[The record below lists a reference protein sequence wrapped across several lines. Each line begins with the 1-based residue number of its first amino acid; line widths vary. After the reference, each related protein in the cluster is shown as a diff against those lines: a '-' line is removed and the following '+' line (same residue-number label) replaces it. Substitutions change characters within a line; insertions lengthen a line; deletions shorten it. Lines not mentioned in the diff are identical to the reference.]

1 MYVLLFT
8 LFSSSSFLLLPF
20 SLSPSHSTFFL
31 PFPPFLPPPSCTH
44 ICKALFP
51 GTPVPKPPLLRL
63 KSPDPILYQPVSDP
77 YQLVLDPYQPVSVT
91 DQTGTIDQSVSVP
104 DHSVSVPNQQPISV
118 PDQSVSVPDHSV
130 SVPDHSVSVPDQQFF
145 NPVLNSRQKS
155 AISRILGAQ
164 CRPAPY
170 VLFGPPGTGKT
181 VTLVEAILQVSG
193 RGSVIM

>member
-1 MYVLLFT
+1 M
-8 LFSSSSFLLLPF
+8 
-20 SLSPSHSTFFL
+20 
-31 PFPPFLPPPSCTH
+31 
-44 ICKALFP
+44 FP

-63 KSPDPILYQPVSDP
+63 KSPDPIPCQP
-77 YQLVLDPYQPVSVT
+77 VLDPVQAVSVA
-91 DQTGTIDQSVSVP
+91 DQTVDQQSVPVPDQSVP
-104 DHSVSVPNQQPISV
+104 V
-118 PDQSVSVPDHSV
+118 PDQSVSVPDQSV
-130 SVPDHSVSVPDQQFF
+130 SVQDHQFF

-193 RGSVIM
+193 CGSVIM

>member
-1 MYVLLFT
+1 MCLFYSFP
-8 LFSSSSFLLLPF
+8 FSYLSLLLLPLP
-20 SLSPSHSTFFL
+20 LSPI
-31 PFPPFLPPPSCTH
+31 PVH
-44 ICKALFP
+44 ISKAMFP

-63 KSPDPILYQPVSDP
+63 KSPNSIPC
-77 YQLVLDPYQPVSVT
+77 QPVSVA
-91 DQTGTIDQSVSVP
+91 DQTVDQQSVSVP
-104 DHSVSVPNQQPISV
+104 DQSVPV
-118 PDQSVSVPDHSV
+118 PDQSVSVPDH
-130 SVPDHSVSVPDQQFF
+130 QFF

-193 RGSVIM
+193 CGSVIM

>member
-1 MYVLLFT
+1 M
-8 LFSSSSFLLLPF
+8 
-20 SLSPSHSTFFL
+20 
-31 PFPPFLPPPSCTH
+31 
-44 ICKALFP
+44 FP

-63 KSPDPILYQPVSDP
+63 KSPDPIPCQT
-77 YQLVLDPYQPVSVT
+77 VLDAVQTVSVA
-91 DQTGTIDQSVSVP
+91 DQTVDQQSVSVP
-104 DHSVSVPNQQPISV
+104 DQSVPV
-118 PDQSVSVPDHSV
+118 PDQSVSVPDH
-130 SVPDHSVSVPDQQFF
+130 QFF

-193 RGSVIM
+193 CGSVIM

>member
-1 MYVLLFT
+1 MYVFH
-8 LFSSSSFLLLPF
+8 SFPF
-20 SLSPSHSTFFL
+20 SFPIPFLFFLSPSITPHS
-31 PFPPFLPPPSCTH
+31 PIPVH
-44 ICKALFP
+44 ISKAMFP

-63 KSPDPILYQPVSDP
+63 KSPNSIPCQPVSDP
-77 YQLVLDPYQPVSVT
+77 VQAVSVA
-91 DQTGTIDQSVSVP
+91 DQTVDQ
-104 DHSVSVPNQQPISV
+104 
-118 PDQSVSVPDHSV
+118 QSVSVPDHSV
-130 SVPDHSVSVPDQQFF
+130 SVPDQSVSVQDYQFF

-193 RGSVIM
+193 CGSVIM

>member
-1 MYVLLFT
+1 MCSVCVLFFSLLF
-8 LFSSSSFLLLPF
+8 SHSSFPFFSLSSHSPFLLPF
-20 SLSPSHSTFFL
+20 PLSPI
-31 PFPPFLPPPSCTH
+31 PVH
-44 ICKALFP
+44 ISKAMFP

-63 KSPDPILYQPVSDP
+63 KSPDPIPCQP
-77 YQLVLDPYQPVSVT
+77 VLDPVQAVSVA
-91 DQTGTIDQSVSVP
+91 DQTVDQQSV
-104 DHSVSVPNQQPISV
+104 SV
-118 PDQSVSVPDHSV
+118 PDQSVSAPDQLV
-130 SVPDHSVSVPDQQFF
+130 SVQDHQFF

-193 RGSVIM
+193 CGSVIM

>member
-1 MYVLLFT
+1 MQRMCLFYSFP
-8 LFSSSSFLLLPF
+8 FSYLSLLLLPLP
-20 SLSPSHSTFFL
+20 LSPI
-31 PFPPFLPPPSCTH
+31 PVH
-44 ICKALFP
+44 ISKAMFP

-63 KSPDPILYQPVSDP
+63 KSPDPIPCQP
-77 YQLVLDPYQPVSVT
+77 VLDPVQTVSVA
-91 DQTGTIDQSVSVP
+91 DQAVDQQSVP
-104 DHSVSVPNQQPISV
+104 V
-118 PDQSVSVPDHSV
+118 PDQSVSAPDQLV
-130 SVPDHSVSVPDQQFF
+130 SVQDHQFF

-193 RGSVIM
+193 CGSVIM

>member
-1 MYVLLFT
+1 MCSVCVLFFSLLF
-8 LFSSSSFLLLPF
+8 SHSSFPFFSLSSHSPFLLPF
-20 SLSPSHSTFFL
+20 PL
-31 PFPPFLPPPSCTH
+31 FPVHVHTH
-44 ICKALFP
+44 ISKAMFP

-63 KSPDPILYQPVSDP
+63 KSPNSIPCQT
-77 YQLVLDPYQPVSVT
+77 VLDAVQTVSVA
-91 DQTGTIDQSVSVP
+91 DQTVDQQSVSVP
-104 DHSVSVPNQQPISV
+104 DQSVPV
-118 PDQSVSVPDHSV
+118 PDQSVSVPDH
-130 SVPDHSVSVPDQQFF
+130 QFF

-193 RGSVIM
+193 CGSVIM

>member
-1 MYVLLFT
+1 MQRMCLFYSFP
-8 LFSSSSFLLLPF
+8 FSYLSLLLLPLP
-20 SLSPSHSTFFL
+20 LSPI
-31 PFPPFLPPPSCTH
+31 PVH
-44 ICKALFP
+44 ISKAMFP

-63 KSPDPILYQPVSDP
+63 KSPNSIPC
-77 YQLVLDPYQPVSVT
+77 QPVSVA
-91 DQTGTIDQSVSVP
+91 DQTVDQQSVSVP
-104 DHSVSVPNQQPISV
+104 DQSVPV
-118 PDQSVSVPDHSV
+118 PDQSVSVPDH
-130 SVPDHSVSVPDQQFF
+130 QFF

-193 RGSVIM
+193 CGSVIM